1 VAGSAAPEASRARP
15 TLGLGEPCVG
25 DDGGS
30 VEREGPDDRG
40 FDGAE
45 LHAKVAT
52 RAIATMA
59 ADLRIGRTS
68 LFAANAANSTP

>member
-1 VAGSAAPEASRARP
+1 
-15 TLGLGEPCVG
+15 VG

-45 LHAKVAT
+45 LHAKVASSV
-52 RAIATMA
+52 IATMA

-68 LFAANAANSTP
+68 LLAGSEANSTP